1 MEKIKWGIIGLGNIA
16 NNFAHAFNFCKYA
29 QLIGI
34 SSKDK
39 SKLDK
44 FKNIFK
50 IKNEFCFE
58 NYHDIVSLKEI
69 DAIYIAL
76 PNTFHFKWIENC
88 IKQNKK
94 VLVEKPALNNIQES
108 EKLQRMLQNQN
119 YFLAEAFMY
128 RFHPQIDVVINLIKN
143 KEIGDLISMESNFGS
158 DILTKKK
165 FWVFKSKKKPDEK
178 KRIFNKK
185 LGGGAIMDL
194 GCYTTSFSSL
204 IAALKSKFDK
214 FEVKNKTKEICST
227 GVDIDSYCEI
237 HFDNNFVAK
246 VGASFSKNIGRGTKI
261 FGDKGC
267 IIIDDTWFGSSEVT
281 IKRNNNLEK
290 IKINKIENIYSE
302 EIDYIS
308 KNLIEKKKEID
319 ITGISLNDI
328 ILNTKVLNNWLT

>member
-29 QLIGI
+29 QLTGI

-165 FWVFKSKKKPDEK
+165 FWVFKSKKNLMK

-214 FEVKNKTKEICST
+214 FEVKNKTKEICSRCRYRL
-227 GVDIDSYCEI
+227 IL
-237 HFDNNFVAK
+237 
-246 VGASFSKNIGRGTKI
+246 
-261 FGDKGC
+261 
-267 IIIDDTWFGSSEVT
+267 
-281 IKRNNNLEK
+281 RNTLR
-290 IKINKIENIYSE
+290 
-302 EIDYIS
+302 
-308 KNLIEKKKEID
+308 
-319 ITGISLNDI
+319 
-328 ILNTKVLNNWLT
+328 

>member
-16 NNFAHAFNFCKYA
+16 NNFAHAFNFSKYA
-29 QLIGI
+29 QLTGI

-39 SKLDK
+39 SKLEK
-44 FKNIFK
+44 FKNVFK
-50 IKNEFCFE
+50 IKDEFCFE
-58 NYHDIVSLKEI
+58 NYQDIISSKEI
-69 DAIYIAL
+69 DVIYIAL
-76 PNTFHFKWIENC
+76 PNTFHFKWIEKC
-88 IKQNKK
+88 INQNKK

-108 EKLQRMLQNQN
+108 EKLQKILENRKF
-119 YFLAEAFMY
+119 FLAEAFMY
-128 RFHPQIDVVINLIKN
+128 RFHPQIDMVINLIKN
-143 KEIGDLISMESNFGS
+143 NEIGNLLSMESNFGS

-165 FWVFKSKKKPDEK
+165 FWLFKAKKKPDEK
-178 KRIFNKK
+178 NRIFNKK

-204 IAALKSKFDK
+204 IAALKSKFNT
-214 FEVKNKTKEICST
+214 FEIKNKTKEICST
-227 GVDIDSYCEI
+227 GVDIDSYCKI

-246 VGASFSKNIGRGTKI
+246 VGASFTKNIGRGSKI
-261 FGDKGC
+261 FGEKGH
-267 IIIDDTWFGSSEVT
+267 IIIDDTWFGASEIT

-308 KNLIEKKKEID
+308 KNLIEKKNKID

-328 ILNTKVLNNWLT
+328 ILNTKVLGNWLS

>member
-1 MEKIKWGIIGLGNIA
+1 MKIKWGIIGLGNIA
-16 NNFAHAFNFCKYA
+16 NNFAYAFNSCKYA
-29 QLIGI
+29 QLKGI
-34 SSKDK
+34 SSRDK
-39 SKLDK
+39 GKLQK

-50 IKNEFCFE
+50 IRNEFCFN
-58 NYHDIVSLKEI
+58 NYQDLISSKEI
-69 DAIYIAL
+69 EVIYIAL
-76 PNTFHFKWIENC
+76 PNTFHFNWIAKC
-88 IKQNKK
+88 IEQNKK

-108 EKLQRMLQNQN
+108 EKLQRMLKNRN

-128 RFHPQIDVVINLIKN
+128 RFHPQIDMVINLIKN
-143 KEIGDLISMESNFGS
+143 NEIGDLTSMASNFGS

-214 FEVKNKTKEICST
+214 FEVKSKTKEICST

-246 VGASFSKNIGRGTKI
+246 VGASFSKNIGRRTKI
-261 FGDKGC
+261 FGDKGY
-267 IIIDDTWFGSSEVT
+267 IIIDDTWFGSSEVI

-328 ILNTKVLNNWLT
+328 ILNTKILNNWLT